1 MAFYGSGSGIIE
13 LGSLISTQVFTS
25 NGTWTKPTGAAKA
38 RIICTGGGGGASG
51 TPGNNEDDIG
61 GGGSAGGTAI
71 KTIDVT
77 AISTVSVTVGGG
89 GSAPT
94 ASSGN
99 SGSDGGTSSF
109 GSHCSAT
116 GGGGAPS
123 YNGNLSSYT
132 VSFPSGVGTGGD
144 INMYGGH
151 GHFPDVNDSENQT
164 ISGLYGG
171 ASYWGGSGRHSMDDN
186 FTGGN
191 HDSTAN
197 DQGGYGCGGSGSARG
212 MNGSSGK
219 QGVVVVESYK

>member
-1 MAFYGSGSGIIE
+1 MAFYGNGSGITE
-13 LGSLISTQVFTS
+13 LGALVSTQVFTS
-25 NGTWTKPTGAAKA
+25 SGTWTKASGVAKV
-38 RIICTGGGGGASG
+38 RVIVTGGGGGASG

-77 AISTVSVTVGGG
+77 GISTVSVTVGGG
-89 GSAPT
+89 GSAP
-94 ASSGN
+94 AANSGAN
-99 SGSDGGTSSF
+99 GSDGGTSSF

-123 YNGNLSSYT
+123 YNSTSNT
-132 VSFPSGVGTGGD
+132 AAFPSGNGSGGD
-144 INMYGGH
+144 INIYGGH
-151 GHFPDVNDSENQT
+151 GHFPDVNDDETQT

-197 DQGGYGCGGSGSARG
+197 DQGGWGCGGSGSARG
-212 MNGSSGK
+212 FAGSSGR